1 MELYKRNQLEEAIA
15 RVVESGASKPSPEL
29 RTRIKRLLET
39 DRGLPLDEDTADSD
53 GATAFFSA
61 ASPGKGSE
69 VWFSEYE
76 VFALGIGLRLMR
88 HGWPQ
93 SFVVKVLRRV
103 RRKLEAA
110 HSVTLK
116 QNPKWLFDQE
126 EIRRNAR
133 AGDMAFNNQDPF
145 LLSIVSERGAEGGED
160 DSPIACSVDRGDAE
174 AAKFAREHR
183 AAGVWTSL
191 DVVGTAHQIAAALAQ
206 TKPQPR
212 GRS

>member
-1 MELYKRNQLEEAIA
+1 MDEE
-15 RVVESGASKPSPEL
+15 
-29 RTRIKRLLET
+29 
-39 DRGLPLDEDTADSD
+39 TADPD

-69 VWFSEYE
+69 VWFSGYE
-76 VFALGIGLRLMR
+76 VFALGVGLRLMR

-110 HSVTLK
+110 HSITLA
-116 QNPKWLFDQE
+116 QDPKWLFDQE

-133 AGDMAFNNQDPF
+133 EGDAAYNNQDPF
-145 LLSIVSERGAEGGED
+145 LLSIVSARGAESGED
-160 DSPIACSVDRGDAE
+160 NSPIACSVDRGDAE
-174 AAKFAREHR
+174 AWKFAREHR
-183 AAGVWTSL
+183 AAGGVWTSL
-191 DVVGTAHQIAAALAQ
+191 DVVGTAHQVAAALAH